1 MKVLGEKSYFS
12 IIVQVVILVIAIF
25 ICVFFG
31 KICINFYE
39 ALFITKDAEVLAE
52 YGALMKKYTFSRG
65 LGRSATYI
73 SPTTITITGV
83 ILQVEALI
91 TLIKRFTQPK
101 VLIECDEKGFYLY
114 LPYNKSWFVSYE
126 EIIGIRVAMFDGP
139 IYIKK
144 HNANWFVYDVDDY
157 VEIDTARMM
166 SDKTTGT
173 ITVYIRDKDF
183 KISGIKNALPVAR
196 EMQIICND
204 GRRKRF
210 EYLDE
215 KARER
220 RENILRER
228 TKT

>member
-65 LGRSATYI
+65 FGRSATYI

-101 VLIECDEKGFYLY
+101 VLIECDEKGFYLH
-114 LPYNKSWFVSYE
+114 LPFNKTWYVLYE

-139 IYIKK
+139 VYIKK
-144 HNANWFVYDVDDY
+144 RNANWFVYDVDDY
-157 VEIDTARMM
+157 IEIDTTRMM
-166 SDKTTGT
+166 SDTTTGT
-173 ITVYIRDKDF
+173 ITVYIKGREF
-183 KISGIKNALPVAR
+183 KMSGVKNALSVAR
-196 EMQIICND
+196 EMQIICNE
-204 GRRKRF
+204 GRRNRYKW
-210 EYLDE
+210 LDE
-215 KARER
+215 KATER
-220 RENILRER
+220 REKELREK